1 MSAPASCT
9 EEIVGDYEALVV
21 LAREQ
26 TASLRRGDL
35 SSFARIVERKG
46 EIVGRIQSA
55 VGGGGA
61 QRTNNGA
68 SVRARTSDALAA
80 RAESALVALLEL
92 ESEAL
97 ALITGLRDAIGNEL
111 SLVARGDAGLR
122 SYRGGSAARLVDER
136 R

>member
-1 MSAPASCT
+1 MSAPFACT
-9 EEIVGDYEALVV
+9 EEIVSDYEALAV

-35 SSFARIVERKG
+35 LSFARIVERKG
-46 EIVGRIQSA
+46 EIVGRIRGA
-55 VGGGGA
+55 LAGGA
-61 QRTNNGA
+61 TPFSADAA
-68 SVRARTSDALAA
+68 SGRAQKADALAA

-111 SLVARGDAGLR
+111 SLVTRGDAGLR
-122 SYRGGSAARLVDER
+122 SYRGGIAARLVDER

>member
-1 MSAPASCT
+1 MSAPFACT
-9 EEIVGDYEALVV
+9 EEIVSGYEELVI

-26 TASLRRGDL
+26 AASLRRGDL
-35 SSFARIVERKG
+35 LSFTGIVERKG
-46 EIVGRIQSA
+46 EILGRIRSA
-55 VGGGGA
+55 LAGDA
-61 QRTNNGA
+61 TPRTEDPA
-68 SVRARTSDALAA
+68 SGRAHKMDALAA

-111 SLVARGDAGLR
+111 SLVTRGDAGLR
-122 SYRGGSAARLVDER
+122 SYRGGIAARLVDER

>member
-1 MSAPASCT
+1 MSAPFTCT
-9 EEIVGDYEALVV
+9 EEIVGSYEELVV

-26 TASLRRGDL
+26 AASLRRGDL
-35 SSFARIVERKG
+35 LSFARVVERKG
-46 EIVGRIQSA
+46 EIVGQIRTALAGDATPRTEDSA
-55 VGGGGA
+55 SG
-61 QRTNNGA
+61 
-68 SVRARTSDALAA
+68 RANKTDALAA

-97 ALITGLRDAIGNEL
+97 ALVTGLRDVIGNEL

-122 SYRGGSAARLVDER
+122 SYRGGIAARLVDER

>member
-1 MSAPASCT
+1 MSTHLPCT
-9 EEIVGDYEALVV
+9 EEIVGGYEALVV

-26 TASLRRGDL
+26 TESLRRGDM

-46 EIVGRIQSA
+46 EIVGWIRSA
-55 VGGGGA
+55 VDGNAA
-61 QRTNNGA
+61 QRSDDKVSEHAGKT
-68 SVRARTSDALAA
+68 DALAA

-122 SYRGGSAARLVDER
+122 SYRGGIAARLVDER